1 MNRRRGAQ
9 WCLSMHPPAGDRSA
23 SAYVTSSFRSMWGFR
38 VFNLILQ
45 LVKRTSLFVVS
56 RRLKARS
63 RTFGLP
69 FHVGHSVRPWEC
81 IAAKTPLTS
90 QAGTL
95 TVRSILGRP
104 R

>member
-23 SAYVTSSFRSMWGFR
+23 SAYVPSSFRSMWGFR
-38 VFNLILQ
+38 VFKLILQ
-45 LVKRTSLFVVS
+45 LVKRTSLSSLFGFAS
-56 RRLKARS
+56 S
-63 RTFGLP
+63 PGTIGLP
-69 FHVGHSVRPWEC
+69 FHEGHSVRPGEC

-90 QAGTL
+90 QAGGTL